1 MTMASGLRLSVEHD
15 KNENE
20 FYIDLGEGM
29 CLYRSG
35 SFDLCRETH
44 PGGGGGGG
52 GGWYS
57 DIFIHT

>member
-1 MTMASGLRLSVEHD
+1 MASGLRLSVEHD

-20 FYIDLGEGM
+20 FYINLGEGM

-44 PGGGGGGG
+44 PGGGGGGVL
-52 GGWYS
+52 
-57 DIFIHT
+57 